1 MYIYNLSLSLPLS
14 PIFRVGSGGGKHTHT
29 KKKKTLHV
37 KPPCD
42 FTLTTHNIYAGFPG
56 KLTVDKDAATKVKM
70 EPKASAK
77 EVNPKNPEVIN
88 RHQSRIAA
96 INLGSVF
103 LLVAL

>member
-1 MYIYNLSLSLPLS
+1 LEA
-14 PIFRVGSGGGKHTHT
+14 VGEHPHTQ
-29 KKKKTLHV
+29 KKKTLHV
-37 KPPCD
+37 TPPCD